1 MDHEIRGLRI
11 AAEER
16 PDFVE
21 LVALAHDVG
30 SGIRRG
36 RGVGHG

>member
-1 MDHEIRGLRI
+1 MDDEIRGLRV
-11 AAEER
+11 AAEVR

-30 SGIRRG
+30 SGVRGG